1 MPVTDYEN
9 VKKTMEIYI
18 EGSRRLDYDT
28 MISVVHPDARLFI
41 SEKPT
46 SKNLYDHWSS
56 GMDRFKDTDRD
67 EYYKKTTI
75 EILSIEVEGK
85 IASVKL
91 NYNNWYYDFHNLI
104 KIGSDWKI
112 VDKVSHRIE

>member
-1 MPVTDYEN
+1 MPKTEYDN

-28 MISVVHPDARLFI
+28 MISVVHPDARLFL
-41 SEKPT
+41 SEKQT
-46 SKNLYDHWSS
+46 
-56 GMDRFKDTDRD
+56 
-67 EYYKKTTI
+67 YYKKTTI

-112 VDKVSHRIE
+112 VDKVSHKIE

>member
-1 MPVTDYEN
+1 MITSEYDN
-9 VKKTMEIYI
+9 VKRTMEIYI

-28 MISVVHPDARLFI
+28 IISVVHPDARLFI
-41 SEKPT
+41 SEKQT
-46 SKNLYDHWSS
+46 SKNLYDHWLG
-56 GMDRFKDTDRD
+56 GMERFKDTDRE

-112 VDKVSHRIE
+112 VDKVSHKI

>member
-1 MPVTDYEN
+1 MTITEYEN

-18 EGSRRLDYDT
+18 EGQRRLDMDLVIT
-28 MISVVHPDARLFI
+28 VVHPDARLFI
-41 SEKPT
+41 SDEEK
-46 SKNLYDHWSS
+46 SKNCYEHWLK
-56 GMDRFKDTDRD
+56 GLERFKDVDRD
-67 EYYKKTTI
+67 ERYKNTTI
-75 EILSIEVEGK
+75 TILSIDIIGK

-112 VDKVSHRIE
+112 VDKVSHKI

>member
-1 MPVTDYEN
+1 
-9 VKKTMEIYI
+9 MEIYI
-18 EGSRRLDYDT
+18 EGSRRLDYET
-28 MISVVHPDARLFI
+28 VISVVHPDGRLFI
-41 SEKPT
+41 SEEQT
-46 SKNLYDHWSS
+46 SKNLYDHWLK
-56 GMDRFKDTDRD
+56 GLDRFKDTDRD

-104 KIGSDWKI
+104 KIDNDWKI
-112 VDKVSHRIE
+112 VDKVSHKIK

>member
-1 MPVTDYEN
+1 MAISEYDN

-18 EGSRRLDYDT
+18 EGSRRLDYDKK
-28 MISVVHPDARLFI
+28 ISVVHPDARLFI
-41 SEKPT
+41 SEELK
-46 SKNLYDHWSS
+46 SKNLYEHWLK
-56 GMDRFKDTDRD
+56 GQDRFKDTDRD

-75 EILSIEVEGK
+75 EILSIEIEGK

-104 KIGSDWKI
+104 KIDSDWKI
-112 VDKVSHRIE
+112 VDKVSHKI